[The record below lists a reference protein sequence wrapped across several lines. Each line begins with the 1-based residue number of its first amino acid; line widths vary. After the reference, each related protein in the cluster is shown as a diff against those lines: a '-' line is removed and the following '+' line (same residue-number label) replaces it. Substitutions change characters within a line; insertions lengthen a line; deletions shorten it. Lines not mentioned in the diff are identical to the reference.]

1 MSERILLIDS
11 DIFVLLSAAG
21 LLDRL
26 IACLG
31 FEKTSVRRLAALPH
45 QLQRGR
51 SFRRYHQAV
60 RDDAVTRCS
69 EIPAIKDRPIS
80 SEHWEKLISVD
91 QIDEGEALLFAK
103 LAEGSASLLTTGDQR
118 SLIALGNAEGLDS
131 FRDEIRGRVVCLE
144 SALLLLVKSVGAQSV
159 GEAFQRL
166 RGVNTTIDVLFG
178 FKSEFSDEETV
189 RQLSSYL
196 VDLRGKHGDD
206 FLDDG
211 TRKNQQ

>member
-11 DIFVLLSAAG
+11 DVFVLLSAAG
-21 LLDRL
+21 LLDPL
-26 IACLG
+26 IAYLG

-51 SFRRYHQAV
+51 SFRRYDQAI
-60 RDDAVTRCS
+60 RDEVITRCI
-69 EIPAIKDRPIS
+69 EIPTIEERPVS
-80 SEHWEKLISVD
+80 SKHWETLISVD

-118 SLIALGNAEGLDS
+118 SLIALGNAEGLQS

-144 SALLLLVKSVGAQSV
+144 SALLLLVKTLGSQLVC
-159 GEAFQRL
+159 EAFQRL
-166 RGVNTTIDVLFG
+166 RGVNTKIDILFG
-178 FKSEFSDEETV
+178 YKTEFSDDEIM

-196 VDLRGKHGDD
+196 DDLRIKLGDD
-206 FLDDG
+206 SAA
-211 TRKNQQ
+211 

>member
-11 DIFVLLSAAG
+11 DVFVLLSAAG
-21 LLDRL
+21 LLDPL

-51 SFRRYHQAV
+51 SFRRYDQGI
-60 RDDAVTRCS
+60 RDEVITRCI
-69 EIPAIKDRPIS
+69 EIPTIEERPVS
-80 SEHWEKLISVD
+80 SKHWETLISVD

-118 SLIALGNAEGLDS
+118 SLIALGNAEGLQS

-144 SALLLLVKSVGAQSV
+144 SALLLLVKTLGSQLVC
-159 GEAFQRL
+159 EAFQRL
-166 RGVNTTIDVLFG
+166 RGVNTKIDILFG
-178 FKSEFSDEETV
+178 YKTEFSDDEIM

-196 VDLRGKHGDD
+196 DDLRIKLGDD
-206 FLDDG
+206 FLSDDSAA
-211 TRKNQQ
+211 